1 MSLTGR
7 VSQIKITGPQNP
19 DILQYSNAK
28 LQLMKNDSKLII
40 MLPPDNEIAY
50 ECYLND
56 CSYLEE
62 SSAPG
67 TVECIHDRSKQ
78 DKWIIID
85 KQKGAVELLN
95 YMRDYLQNR
104 PPEPEA
110 IPEPESDE
118 NVKQFIRALNDNKPD
133 IASQIARL
141 LAQNKTSI
149 RLGLDII
156 NESGNAPPAPPPEP
170 VEKPLK
176 LKLSIESYLI
186 NLCTDEQFEVTIL
199 PRTTINDLK
208 QIVQTNVDIPSNNQ
222 FWYINREHLP
232 DNYEFGVTMPRV
244 NENTLLFLYI
254 SKPQNT

>member
-1 MSLTGR
+1 
-7 VSQIKITGPQNP
+7 
-19 DILQYSNAK
+19 
-28 LQLMKNDSKLII
+28 
-40 MLPPDNEIAY
+40 
-50 ECYLND
+50 
-56 CSYLEE
+56 
-62 SSAPG
+62 
-67 TVECIHDRSKQ
+67 
-78 DKWIIID
+78 
-85 KQKGAVELLN
+85 
-95 YMRDYLQNR
+95 
-104 PPEPEA
+104 
-110 IPEPESDE
+110 
-118 NVKQFIRALNDNKPD
+118 
-133 IASQIARL
+133 
-141 LAQNKTSI
+141 
-149 RLGLDII
+149 
-156 NESGNAPPAPPPEP
+156 NAPPAPPPEP